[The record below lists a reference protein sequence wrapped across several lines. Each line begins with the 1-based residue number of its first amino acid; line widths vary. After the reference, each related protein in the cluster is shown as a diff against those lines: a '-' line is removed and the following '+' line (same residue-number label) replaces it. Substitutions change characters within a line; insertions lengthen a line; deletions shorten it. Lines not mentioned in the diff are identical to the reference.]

1 MRGPLY
7 LGEPVFV
14 LADRLKKKDVPGKLC
29 KISIENK
36 PCFNKNK
43 FYINKNTLFKW
54 KWMYISLLDFKKRWR

>member
-14 LADRLKKKDVPGKLC
+14 LADRLKKKDAPGKLC
-29 KISIENK
+29 KIPIENK

-43 FYINKNTLFKW
+43 FYINKNRLFK
-54 KWMYISLLDFKKRWR
+54 